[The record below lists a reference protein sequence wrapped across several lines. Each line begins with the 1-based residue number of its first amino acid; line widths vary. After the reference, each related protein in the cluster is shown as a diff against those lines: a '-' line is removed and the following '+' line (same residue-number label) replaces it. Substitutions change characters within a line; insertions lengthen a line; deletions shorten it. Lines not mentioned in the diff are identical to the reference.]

1 MHAGCRYNQD
11 MLFIMLQIQYVSTVH
26 RHTICVRTFD
36 RVCYR
41 HVSGR
46 RHIPRIS
53 DPVTHTAHD
62 KKDTITRTPLLSHP
76 SKMHYYT
83 VP

>member
-1 MHAGCRYNQD
+1 MCQRC
-11 MLFIMLQIQYVSTVH
+11 IVTPYVCGHSIGYATV
-26 RHTICVRTFD
+26 TLAV
-36 RVCYR
+36 V
-41 HVSGR
+41 GN
-46 RHIPRIS
+46 IPRIS